1 MKTLDTMKPRAAF
14 LLGCFLPPYVI
25 AAAVSN
31 QIIRL
36 DLTTQQRV
44 VAVILFAVVG
54 SLEEARAA
62 LAGARAP
69 VLFVSPPGSA
79 ASLGLGYFSALVEAM
94 RAEFPQIAIDAVIDC
109 GDEPGR
115 ALAAL
120 RMGFKIVALRSHPRA
135 RAAVA
140 AIARALGAR
149 LLRHAPRA
157 S

>member
-1 MKTLDTMKPRAAF
+1 MQIKQRRRKPIPKKPSGRAGPRRAH
-14 LLGCFLPPYVI
+14 LRCV
-25 AAAVSN
+25 
-31 QIIRL
+31 
-36 DLTTQQRV
+36 
-44 VAVILFAVVG
+44 AVVG

-120 RMGFKIVALRSHPRA
+120 RMGFKIVALRGHPRA